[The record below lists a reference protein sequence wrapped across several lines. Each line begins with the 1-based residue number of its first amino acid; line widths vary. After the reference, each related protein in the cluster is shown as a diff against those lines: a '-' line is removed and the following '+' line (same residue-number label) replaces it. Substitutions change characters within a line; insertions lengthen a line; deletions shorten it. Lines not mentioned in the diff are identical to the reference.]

1 MKHYTSI
8 YLFLILFSLAL
19 HAEELQQPMQLE
31 AKEIKISTEN
41 SRELKSPSIGM
52 LIEQVKIAKVEDR
65 RVLMNQ
71 LKVQLREMNKESRQ
85 KAMRE
90 LKKSFSKKGDQHQT
104 QRRHNK
110 EHKNLHQ
117 QQSTHQPKY
126 HRLQNGQ
133 GMGMGRGSQQGNGRK

>member
-1 MKHYTSI
+1 MKHYNII
-8 YLFLILFSLAL
+8 YLFLMLFSLTL
-19 HAEELQQPMQLE
+19 HADAEELQQTVQLE

-41 SRELKSPSIGM
+41 SREIKSPSIGM

-90 LKKSFSKKGDQHQT
+90 LKKSFSKKGNQHQT
-104 QRRHNK
+104 QRRYNK

-126 HRLQNGQ
+126 HRLQNSQ
-133 GMGMGRGSQQGNGRK
+133 GMGQGSQHGNGHK

>member
-1 MKHYTSI
+1 MKHYTII
-8 YLFLILFSLAL
+8 YLFLILFSLTL
-19 HAEELQQPMQLE
+19 RAEELQQTIQVE
-31 AKEIKISTEN
+31 AKKIEISTES
-41 SRELKSPSIGM
+41 SREIKPPSIST
-52 LIEQVKIAKVEDR
+52 LIKQVKTAKVEDR

-90 LKKSFSKKGDQHQT
+90 LKKSFSQKGHQHQT
-104 QRRHNK
+104 QHKQNK

-126 HRLQNGQ
+126 RRLQNGH
-133 GMGMGRGSQQGNGRK
+133 GMGAGQGNQQGNGHK

>member
-1 MKHYTSI
+1 MKHYTII
-8 YLFLILFSLAL
+8 YLFLILFSLTL
-19 HAEELQQPMQLE
+19 RAEELQQTIQLE

-41 SRELKSPSIGM
+41 SREIKSPSIGT

-104 QRRHNK
+104 QRRYNK

-133 GMGMGRGSQQGNGRK
+133 GMGMGQGNQQENGHK